1 MKSVVSVCSMFSL
14 FAISFVAYMTGA
26 ATPVFA
32 ADVITGGLGSQG
44 SLYLDLGAV
53 DEFRWVKPDASIER
67 ESVSDRKDSTG
78 LYGDACKLALGA
90 DPLRNALLVAIA
102 TTGGTPGF
110 SKQRNWIG
118 VREQSGCSCG
128 QVSAGQ
134 SLSMALTGDLT
145 GYAVNH
151 TELMISARS
160 SVVIRADVTYPGQTL
175 KTFYFKSGL
184 SATGT
189 PGPNDTFCDAG
200 VRERD
205 DDDHRASCSWKFDG
219 LWDHATFATVGYG
232 KWAIAGPSSHFD
244 LVKPDGVLACPGD
257 GDNTTI
263 DAGVAG
269 TSPVVSGV
277 RNPNVDSSACKA
289 IPYNLTSSCD
299 ATNPTNGCKTVFQ
312 YDPLGQGASM
322 SFTFHTEWPLEVVPA
337 PPPLAPPPLSYAQ
350 VKPTLQFF
358 VNGNPAGI
366 ELNFCPE
373 IVINT
378 DGTVTGV
385 PNDQDTSAGAP
396 GIQAG
401 CLINRQV
408 NQVGNK
414 IQVIEDAYVQGDYT
428 TLRR

>member
-1 MKSVVSVCSMFSL
+1 MKSVVSIRSIFSL
-14 FAISFVAYMTGA
+14 CVTSLVAYSMGV
-26 ATPVFA
+26 ATPAFA
-32 ADVITGGLGSQG
+32 ADVITGALGSQG
-44 SLYLDLGAV
+44 TLYLDLGAV
-53 DEFRWVKPDASIER
+53 DEFRWVKPDTSVKR
-67 ESVSDRKDSTG
+67 ESVSDLKDSTG
-78 LYGDACKLALGA
+78 LYADACKLALGV
-90 DPLRNALLVAIA
+90 DPLRNAPLVAIT

-110 SKQRNWIG
+110 SKYRNWIG

-128 QVSAGQ
+128 QVAAGQ

-160 SVVIRADVTYPGQTL
+160 SVVIRADVTYPGQAA

-189 PGPNDTFCDAG
+189 PGPNDTFCDTG

-205 DDDHRASCSWKFDG
+205 DDDHRVSCSWKFDG
-219 LWDHATFATVGYG
+219 LWDHAMFTTVGSG

-244 LVKPDGVLACPGD
+244 LVKPDGVLACPGG

-263 DAGVAG
+263 DAGVPG
-269 TSPVVSGV
+269 TSPLVSGV
-277 RNPNVDSSACKA
+277 RNPNVDGSACTP

-299 ATNPTNGCKTVFQ
+299 ATNPANGCKTVFQ
-312 YDPLGQGASM
+312 YDPLGQGSSM
-322 SFTFHTEWPLEVVPA
+322 SFTFHTEWPLEPVPA
-337 PPPLAPPPLSYAQ
+337 PPPPGVAQ

-358 VNGNPAGI
+358 VNGSPTGI

-373 IVINT
+373 IVINP

-385 PNDQDTSAGAP
+385 PNDQDTSVGAP

-401 CLINRQV
+401 CLIKRQV

-414 IQVIEDAYVQGDYT
+414 IQLIEDAYVQGDYT
-428 TLRR
+428 TIRR